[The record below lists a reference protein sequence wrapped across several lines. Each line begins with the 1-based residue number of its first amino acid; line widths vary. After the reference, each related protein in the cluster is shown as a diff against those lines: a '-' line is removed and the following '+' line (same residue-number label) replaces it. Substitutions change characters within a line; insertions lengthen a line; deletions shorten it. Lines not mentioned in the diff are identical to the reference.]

1 MDSEIEAPLMRSA
14 IGGYAEKDLYEAEQL
29 VEAIREDQTE
39 FLPRRLAEEIR
50 RTEAE
55 RQQAKL
61 REAEKRKREAAAMD
75 MPPPD
80 SWSVVAGRHRSRTMQ
95 SSSRM
100 DPGEGSSR
108 WAETPPRKRLAAK
121 ATMGETEKLFQK
133 GEKEKKSVPS
143 SSQSQEYD
151 PNNPGY
157 KSQSVSGRDTGGSYT
172 PETER
177 VSPPPPRHTL
187 DLTSLVQSALEGIG
201 ATNRSCEE
209 DLLFDEAVRTP
220 APLGTE
226 DDVLMDESG
235 SRQLDNLEAAR
246 RYLDEDDAL

>member
-1 MDSEIEAPLMRSA
+1 M
-14 IGGYAEKDLYEAEQL
+14 
-29 VEAIREDQTE
+29 
-39 FLPRRLAEEIR
+39 
-50 RTEAE
+50 
-55 RQQAKL
+55 
-61 REAEKRKREAAAMD
+61 
-75 MPPPD
+75 
-80 SWSVVAGRHRSRTMQ
+80 
-95 SSSRM
+95 
-100 DPGEGSSR
+100 
-108 WAETPPRKRLAAK
+108 
-121 ATMGETEKLFQK
+121 
-133 GEKEKKSVPS
+133 PS

-177 VSPPPPRHTL
+177 VSPPPPPRHTL

-220 APLGTE
+220 APPGTE

-235 SRQLDNLEAAR
+235 SGQLDNLEAAR

>member
-1 MDSEIEAPLMRSA
+1 
-14 IGGYAEKDLYEAEQL
+14 
-29 VEAIREDQTE
+29 
-39 FLPRRLAEEIR
+39 
-50 RTEAE
+50 
-55 RQQAKL
+55 
-61 REAEKRKREAAAMD
+61 MD

-108 WAETPPRKRLAAK
+108 WAETLPRKRL

-133 GEKEKKSVPS
+133 GEKKKKSLPS

-151 PNNPGY
+151 PNNSGY

-172 PETER
+172 PETQR
-177 VSPPPPRHTL
+177 VSLPPLLRHTL

-209 DLLFDEAVRTP
+209 DLLFDKAVRTP
-220 APLGTE
+220 ALPGTE

-235 SRQLDNLEAAR
+235 SGQLDDLEAAR

>member
-1 MDSEIEAPLMRSA
+1 MRQNF
-14 IGGYAEKDLYEAEQL
+14 D
-29 VEAIREDQTE
+29 RN
-39 FLPRRLAEEIR
+39 RRQSQSPN
-50 RTEAE
+50 
-55 RQQAKL
+55 RQRSS

-80 SWSVVAGRHRSRTMQ
+80 SYAWSVVASRHRSRTLQ

-100 DPGEGSSR
+100 DPGEGCSG
-108 WAETPPRKRLAAK
+108 WAETPLRKRLAAK

-143 SSQSQEYD
+143 SSQSQGYD

-157 KSQSVSGRDTGGSYT
+157 TSQSASGRDTGGSYT
-172 PETER
+172 PKTER
-177 VSPPPPRHTL
+177 VSPPLPPRHTL

-201 ATNRSCEE
+201 ATNSRSCEE
-209 DLLFDEAVRTP
+209 DLLFDEAVRTL
-220 APLGTE
+220 APPGTE
-226 DDVLMDESG
+226 DDVVMDESG
-235 SRQLDNLEAAR
+235 SGQLDDLEAAR